1 MKKIVTKPT
10 QQIYKNYT
18 SEDFKVWKILFNRQL
33 KNLKGIVADEFIQAL
48 KNLNFTAEKIP
59 NFIEINKTLKKLT
72 GWSIKT
78 VPNISPPDEFFSL
91 LSEKSFTTTCWL
103 RSMNQIDY
111 LEEPDMFHDVFAHV
125 PLLSNKNY
133 THFFKEIGEIA
144 MSVIHD
150 PLKLKKLQRI
160 YWFTIEFG
168 VIKRKDKLKSY
179 GAGLISSIEEVNK
192 VSKKLGVF
200 EEYDIIKI
208 LNRPFNIDTVQPAY
222 FVINSF
228 SQLYQSLNQV
238 ETLLSKAA

>member
-1 MKKIVTKPT
+1 VKKIVTKPT

-18 SEDFKVWKILFNRQL
+18 PEDFKVWKILFNRQL
-33 KNLKGIVADEFIQAL
+33 KNLEGIVADEFIQAL

-133 THFFKEIGEIA
+133 THFFKEMGEIA

-168 VIKRKDKLKSY
+168 LIKNNENIKIY
-179 GAGLISSIEEVNK
+179 GAGIISSKEESQNVSSNK
-192 VSKKLGVF
+192 SLKREFNVSKIMNHSFRTDV
-200 EEYDIIKI
+200 IQ
-208 LNRPFNIDTVQPAY
+208 DTY
-222 FVINSF
+222 YYINSF
-228 SQLYQSLNQV
+228 EQLILSLPEIKKNI
-238 ETLLSKAA
+238 EI